1 MPAFLEWLGHVG
13 LTHCAQALIE
23 NGIDFDVAQ
32 GLTESDLRSF
42 GLNLGDSRRLLQA
55 LSKLG
60 GQKTAASSGDGVAVV
75 DIASRPIHAALDE
88 RRHLTVMFCDLVG
101 YTELAQRLDPEELKG
116 VIRGFRKACGKV
128 VAHYDGY
135 IAQYLGDAVMVY
147 FGWPGAH
154 EDDAERCVRSALDI
168 VQAVKGLGF
177 AEPLAV
183 RIGVATGPVVVGEA
197 SRDGNGEDGLA
208 VGETPNRAAR
218 LQGLAGADEIVIG
231 PTTRRL
237 VGNTFEVADLGV
249 HPLKGIVQP
258 VQAWRVH
265 AVLRSQ
271 GRFDA
276 AHGAVTLTALVGR
289 DEEVALLL
297 RHWHWALTGEG
308 QVVLLSGEPGIGKS
322 RLTQVLRERLKG
334 EPHTT
339 LLYQCS
345 PFRLNSALYPI
356 IEHIEFAAGFARED
370 TPEQKL
376 DKLEAMLA
384 GSQAQRTESAPLFA
398 ALLSLPTDR
407 YPSPGFSPRR
417 QKEKTLEVLFGQ
429 VEALSRLQPLLI
441 VFEDAHW
448 IDPTSQDFLDLMV
461 PQLRALRILMVITH
475 RPEYTPHGREYQHV
489 ATLALTGLPQQL
501 GSELVG
507 KVTLGKA
514 LPPEVLEQIVARAD
528 GVPLFIEELTTSV
541 LESRFLREENDRYTL
556 LGPLPALAIP
566 TTLNALLI
574 ERLGRRAGVRELA
587 QIGACIGREFS
598 YELLAAVSPYEG
610 GEFEEELQRLT
621 GTGLVFRR
629 GTPPDATYTFKHALV
644 QDAAY
649 DSLLKSKRQQV
660 HAQIAEALETIFQD
674 RVANEPELLAHH
686 HTQAGHVAEAIP
698 LWQKAGTLAVQRV
711 SLQEALAHLAQ
722 GLALIKL
729 LPPSP
734 ERDSL
739 ELSLREPLVVAST
752 GLRGW
757 AAPEVA
763 ANEAAILELAK
774 QRGKSQSLLLGLW
787 GMWSN
792 TITSG
797 RIEESLNWAERL
809 LAEGIEANDHDM
821 RIFGRNNVAI
831 SRFYLGHLVAA
842 REQCEQLL
850 AEYDLKQAHRWMRLT
865 SLDPRTFVE
874 SWSSQWTWML
884 GYPDRAV
891 RLNNEK
897 DAHARQLGNAF
908 NLGFALTLGAYV
920 FDYRRE
926 PDWLLE
932 HVNEADRLAR
942 EQSIPFLSTVQIPL
956 AEGLAYLRSGR
967 LSEAIAS
974 LRQGIEDWNARG
986 GHIRIPYVKSALAE
1000 ALALQGN
1007 LDEALALIEECLEQA
1022 ARPGWLERSH
1032 LAEVLRLKGWMLMR
1046 KGLCEVAEASLRA
1059 AIDWASD
1066 QHAKS
1071 WELRGAT
1078 TLAELLCERGERDAA
1093 RDLLSPIY
1101 GWFTEGFETHDLK
1114 VARAL
1119 LHELR

>member
-1 MPAFLEWLGHVG
+1 MSAFLDWLGQVG
-13 LTHCAQALIE
+13 LAHCAPALIE
-23 NGIDFDVAQ
+23 NGIDFDVARS
-32 GLTESDLRSF
+32 LTESELRTF

-55 LSKLG
+55 LGRLGEKKTGEDSGARTLHGSRSK
-60 GQKTAASSGDGVAVV
+60 AAHP
-75 DIASRPIHAALDE
+75 SRDE
-88 RRHLTVMFCDLVG
+88 RRQLTVMFCDIVG
-101 YTELAQRLDPEELKG
+101 YTELAHRLDPEELKS
-116 VIRGFRKACGKV
+116 VIQDYRKTCTDIV
-128 VAHYDGY
+128 VHYDGY
-135 IAQYLGDAVMVY
+135 VAQNLGDGLMIY
-147 FGWPGAH
+147 FGWPDAH
-154 EDDAERCVRSALDI
+154 ENDAERCVLSALDI
-168 VQAVKGLGF
+168 VQAVKGLPVAGG
-177 AEPLAV
+177 LAV
-183 RIGVATGPVVVGEA
+183 HIGIATGPVVVGEGA
-197 SRDGNGEDGLA
+197 DGLA
-208 VGETPNRAAR
+208 VGETPNLASR
-218 LQGLAGADEIVIG
+218 LQGLAVVDQVVVG

-237 VGNTFEVADLGV
+237 VGHRFELTDLGM

-258 VQAWRVH
+258 VHAWRVDR
-265 AVLRSQ
+265 VLRTED
-271 GRFDA
+271 RFDA
-276 AHGAVTLTALVGR
+276 AHGDVVLTELVGR
-289 DEEVALLL
+289 EDEMALLS
-297 RHWHWALTGEG
+297 RHWERACSGDG

-322 RLTQVLRERLKG
+322 RLAQVLRERVKNQS
-334 EPHTT
+334 HKT
-339 LLYQCS
+339 LRYQCS
-345 PFRLNSALYPI
+345 PFHLNSALHPT
-356 IEHIEFAAGFARED
+356 IEQIEFAAGFGRED
-370 TPEQKL
+370 SPEQKL
-376 DKLEAMLA
+376 DKLEVMLV
-384 GSQAQRTESAPLFA
+384 GSQAQRTEAAPLLA

-407 YPSPGFSPRR
+407 YRPLGLSPRR
-417 QKEKTLEVLFGQ
+417 QKERTF
-429 VEALSRLQPLLI
+429 EALFAQMEELARRQPLL
-441 VFEDAHW
+441 VVYEDAHW
-448 IDPTSQDFLDLMV
+448 IDPTSQELLDVMV
-461 PQLRALRILMVITH
+461 PQLRTLRVLMVITH
-475 RPEYTPHGREYQHV
+475 RPEYTAHWSEYHHV
-489 ATLALTGLPQQL
+489 AAIGLRGLPQRV
-501 GSELVG
+501 GTELVA
-507 KVTLGKA
+507 KVTEGKT
-514 LPPEVLEQIVARAD
+514 LPPEVVDRIVAHAD
-528 GVPLFIEELTTSV
+528 GVPLHIEELTKSV
-541 LESRFLREENDRYTL
+541 LESGMLRDEGDRYTL
-556 LGPLPALAIP
+556 LKPLPALVIP
-566 TTLNALLI
+566 TTLIALLN

-598 YELLAAVSPYEG
+598 HELLAAVSPYES
-610 GEFEEELQRLT
+610 GEFEAELQQLT

-629 GTPPDATYTFKHALV
+629 GTLPDVTYTFKHALV

-649 DSLLKSKRQQV
+649 DSLLKTKRQQL
-660 HAQIAEALETIFQD
+660 HAQIARALETTFPD
-674 RVANEPELLAHH
+674 RVANEPALLAHH
-686 HTQAGHVAEAIP
+686 QTQAGHVAEAIP
-698 LWQKAGTLAVQRV
+698 LWQKAGTMAVQRV
-711 SLQEALAHLAQ
+711 SLQEALAHLGQ

-809 LAEGIEANDHDM
+809 LAEGIEANNHDM

-831 SRFYLGHLVAA
+831 SRFYLGHLIAA

-874 SWSSQWTWML
+874 SWSSQWMWML
-884 GYPDRAV
+884 GYPDQAV

-897 DAHARQLGNAF
+897 DVHARQLGNAF

-926 PDWLLE
+926 PDRLLE

-956 AEGLAYLRSGR
+956 AEGLARLRSGR

-1007 LDEALALIEECLEQA
+1007 LDEALGLIEECLEQA
-1022 ARPGWLERSH
+1022 ARPGWRERSH
-1032 LAEVLRLKGWMLMR
+1032 VAEVLRLKGWMLMR
-1046 KGLCEVAEASLRA
+1046 QGLCEAAEAALRA
-1059 AIDWASD
+1059 AIDWARE

-1114 VARAL
+1114 TARAL
-1119 LHELR
+1119 LDELR